1 MKEFRDLMAKDID
14 DANVYLIGI
23 PFDKN
28 ASVGKGASEAPR
40 VLRELSYEL
49 PAFDAKGQDLR
60 EKIKIYD
67 FGDILTEDFNKME
80 EEITNKLYSKE
91 GLHLIFGGDHSIA
104 IASERAF
111 FNRCKKL
118 NKTPVIIHIDAH
130 PDICDE
136 YEGNKYSHA
145 CPIYRALEYGY
156 EDKNITLIGV
166 RGFEA
171 QEVETFKKHPL
182 LDVFKA
188 NDVKMMGIELL
199 IKILK
204 TKYSDDKYLIYISY
218 DIDANDPCYAPG
230 TGTPE
235 SFGLSNFE
243 TMTLIQGI
251 ITNLNV
257 DTLDIVEV
265 APPLDVNNITSWL
278 AVKSL
283 YEFFTAYIQK
293 TAQNLDIL

>member
-14 DANVYLIGI
+14 EANVYLIGI

-111 FNRCKKL
+111 FNRCNKL

-136 YEGNKYSHA
+136 Y
-145 CPIYRALEYGY
+145 
-156 EDKNITLIGV
+156 

-293 TAQNLDIL
+293 TTQNLDIL